1 MRAQTPKRPARPPAL
16 AAWPPPRLLGV
27 AARCI
32 TSLPPPSPLAWLSVC
47 ACRYEGIVEE
57 DGDGVHDGDLYRG
70 EGEVTGKMRL
80 GF

>member
-1 MRAQTPKRPARPPAL
+1 MHRRRSALPAPRPSPRGRRRACLVWPPA
-16 AAWPPPRLLGV
+16 A
-27 AARCI
+27 
-32 TSLPPPSPLAWLSVC
+32 SLPYPPSPLAWLSVC

>member
-1 MRAQTPKRPARPPAL
+1 
-16 AAWPPPRLLGV
+16 
-27 AARCI
+27 
-32 TSLPPPSPLAWLSVC
+32 VC